1 MFSAICAVLIASI
14 GWAGLGC
21 QRGSGAPPDV
31 VLITLDTTRA
41 DHLGAYGHKGGT
53 TPNLDALA
61 REGVLYTR
69 AWSTSPW
76 TLPAHASMFTGKY
89 PTRHGADY
97 ASQPGVGVGLDEVVP
112 RLDSRFRANRLSDD
126 EMVLAEWLAAAGYAT
141 GAFVAGPWL
150 APVFGL
156 LQGYQSRDAELSGF
170 GGRTGAEI
178 TDRAIAWL
186 RTVPRDRPLH
196 LLMNYFDPH
205 QPYSPPAI
213 SPKLPKTRDRYMRGP
228 YVGEIRYMDHQIGRL
243 LDCLREIGR
252 YEGALV
258 IAVSDHG
265 ELLGEHGLVGHG
277 YWLYE
282 ELIRAALIVR
292 LPHGRRA
299 GDVVDST
306 VSLVDLLTIV
316 AEEVGFRLPEGLDAV
331 AIGERDVA
339 FAEFR
344 RNPTI
349 DEVRGR
355 RVDRDVDVAI
365 RWPWKLIAS
374 GDGQSALYRI
384 DTDPGE
390 SRPVAN
396 ASIEES
402 MRAGLA
408 SVRSTLVAPESK
420 PALPKIPADVGDW
433 LRDLGY
439 IE

>member
-1 MFSAICAVLIASI
+1 MHGICRVFSAICAVLIASV

-21 QRGSGAPPDV
+21 QRGSGAPPGV

-41 DHLGAYGHKGGT
+41 DHLGGYGHKGGI

-89 PTRHGADY
+89 PTRHGAD
-97 ASQPGVGVGLDEVVP
+97 L
-112 RLDSRFRANRLSDD
+112 
-126 EMVLAEWLAAAGYAT
+126 
-141 GAFVAGPWL
+141 
-150 APVFGL
+150 
-156 LQGYQSRDAELSGF
+156 
-170 GGRTGAEI
+170 
-178 TDRAIAWL
+178 
-186 RTVPRDRPLH
+186 
-196 LLMNYFDPH
+196 
-205 QPYSPPAI
+205 
-213 SPKLPKTRDRYMRGP
+213 
-228 YVGEIRYMDHQIGRL
+228 
-243 LDCLREIGR
+243 
-252 YEGALV
+252 
-258 IAVSDHG
+258 SDHG
-265 ELLGEHGLVGHG
+265 ELRGEHGLAGHG

-299 GDVVDST
+299 GNVVDAT
-306 VSLVDLLTIV
+306 VSVVDLLTIV
-316 AEEVGFRLPEGLDAV
+316 AEEVGFRLPESRDAV
-331 AIGERDVA
+331 AIGERNVA

-349 DEVRGR
+349 DEARGR

-365 RWPWKLIAS
+365 RWPRKLIAS
-374 GDGQSALYRI
+374 GDGRSALYQI

-390 SRPVAN
+390 SRPVAT

-408 SVRSTLVAPESK
+408 SVRSTLVAPESM
-420 PALPKIPADVGDW
+420 PALPKIPAAVSDR